1 MISAQISRSNCSK
14 LLFFSVSVISCYRC
28 QNSSSLDEC
37 QKNQDYVDCPI
48 PVHYCAKIKYE
59 STTRGGKI
67 QTTYRK
73 GCVTKY
79 QCDATS
85 GKIVD
90 CCKGDKCNTSKKK
103 LFFILQNSILFNLV
117 ARDFSFSKWRRH
129 IGKREDPWT
138 RFSQFESCL
147 KRGSLAVSSV
157 VRMFKTSFLRKKSHK
172 VAGEY
177 IYAKN
182 SLEFC
187 LYIMS

>member
-1 MISAQISRSNCSK
+1 MISGQISRSNCSK
-14 LLFFSVSVISCYRC
+14 LLFFSVSAISCHRC
-28 QNSSSLDEC
+28 ENSSSLDKC
-37 QKNQDYVDCPI
+37 QENQDDVDCPI

-59 STTRGGKI
+59 SREGKI

-73 GCVTKY
+73 GCVTKD
-79 QCDATS
+79 QCNATS

-103 LFFILQNSILFNLV
+103 LFFILQNSILFNIV
-117 ARDFSFSKWRRH
+117 PRDLSFSKWRRH
-129 IGKREDPWT
+129 IRKREDPWT

-157 VRMFKTSFLRKKSHK
+157 VRMFKTSFLWEKSHK

-177 IYAKN
+177 IYANN

>member
-28 QNSSSLDEC
+28 ENSSSLDEC

-59 STTRGGKI
+59 STTREGKI

-73 GCVTKY
+73 GCVTKD

-103 LFFILQNSILFNLV
+103 
-117 ARDFSFSKWRRH
+117 
-129 IGKREDPWT
+129 
-138 RFSQFESCL
+138 
-147 KRGSLAVSSV
+147 
-157 VRMFKTSFLRKKSHK
+157 SFLSYKIAYFS
-172 VAGEY
+172 
-177 IYAKN
+177 I
-182 SLEFC
+182 SLPGTSRFQNGGGILENEKTLERGFHS
-187 LYIMS
+187 LSLV

>member
-1 MISAQISRSNCSK
+1 MISRKFLRLIVSK
-14 LLFFSVSVISCYRC
+14 LLFFSVSAISCYRC
-28 QNSSSLDEC
+28 ENSSSLDEC
-37 QKNQDYVDCPI
+37 QENQVDVDCPI

-59 STTRGGKI
+59 STTRESKI

-73 GCVTKY
+73 GCVTKD

-103 LFFILQNSILFNLV
+103 SFFILQNSILFNLV

-157 VRMFKTSFLRKKSHK
+157 VRKG
-172 VAGEY
+172 V
-177 IYAKN
+177 
-182 SLEFC
+182 
-187 LYIMS
+187 